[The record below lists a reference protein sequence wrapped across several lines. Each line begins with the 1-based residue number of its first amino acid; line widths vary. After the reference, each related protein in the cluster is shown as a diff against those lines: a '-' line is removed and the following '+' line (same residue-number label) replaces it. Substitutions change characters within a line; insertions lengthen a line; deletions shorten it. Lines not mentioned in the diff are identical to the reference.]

1 MNLSVTSAYARAY
14 VEILE
19 IINYMGQEYK
29 KKIPSKLLNL
39 FEKNKDLNYEYKLE
53 KLDLNTQF
61 LKETLILLALIEKKY
76 WATDREREILNQALK
91 ENEKKYQE
99 DLRKKYNPDS
109 LFMNN
114 NSNKVITTTAIEET
128 NVATTDEQNDFSM
141 TEYHETIF
149 VRIKNWIKRFFN
161 K

>member
-1 MNLSVTSAYARAY
+1 MNLQITSAYARAY

-91 ENEKKYQE
+91 ENDKKYQG
-99 DLRKKYNPDS
+99 DLRKKYNPDN
-109 LFMNN
+109 LFINN
-114 NSNKVITTTAIEET
+114 NLNKVITTKTIEET
-128 NVATTDEQNDFSM
+128 NTSTAETTNSFSM
-141 TEYHETIF
+141 TEYQESILI
-149 VRIKNWIKRFFN
+149 RIKNWFKRVFN

>member
-99 DLRKKYNPDS
+99 DLRKKYNPDNIFICNDS
-109 LFMNN
+109 K
-114 NSNKVITTTAIEET
+114 KVTPSIAITETTIEET
-128 NVATTDEQNDFSM
+128 TNCSIS
-141 TEYHETIF
+141 EYQESIF
-149 VRIKNWIKRFFN
+149 TRIKKWFKIVLGK
-161 K
+161 